1 MLRHVVQIL
10 RSDWTAWVPS
20 MGVVAAVNV
29 LITACTN
36 QFAWTTSTAFLE
48 SARRSGLDGEEFAMV
63 SMTIYTVIALLAVC
77 SLTVV
82 GSATVERTRS
92 TFAQW
97 RLMGASPR
105 QVCACLWALVGLAS
119 VLGAVPGVVL
129 GSVLSS
135 LVVPWFN
142 EIAGAS
148 FPGGTGDFVPPP
160 FRPSTVAGGSAL
172 VVSVVTCLLGAA
184 WPSHRAAL
192 VEPVEALRGPAA
204 VRSRRA
210 WGRWL
215 VGGLLLACAVA
226 MAVAT
231 ARTLDPAQVGR
242 STTAMVNAA
251 TWVGGLSAAAVYVTG
266 PALVHVALSVAH
278 RVLRLFRVPVGQ
290 VAARSAQTQAAM
302 NANTIAPLTAA
313 IGLGGV
319 IFTATG
325 SYLAVM
331 ARAGFPLENP
341 NLTDVSLL
349 LGLFCVMAT
358 ATSVAVIALSGRDQV
373 REHTTLRASGMSPVQ
388 VSRLVAWQ
396 SFCLALCAAGMGL
409 LPVALVAW
417 LVVTCSLA
425 LVGSVVL
432 SVPWLGLTAGF
443 LGCWFVLWAVQ
454 FSQAMPW
461 LRQEAAAGLR
471 HV

>member
-1 MLRHVVQIL
+1 MLRHVVRII
-10 RSDWTAWVPS
+10 RSDWAGWAPS
-20 MGVVAAVNV
+20 MGVVAAVTV
-29 LITACTN
+29 LVTACMN
-36 QFAWTTSTAFLE
+36 QFVWTSSTAFLE
-48 SARRSGLDGEEFAMV
+48 AAQRSGLDGAEFAMV

-105 QVCACLWALVGLAS
+105 QVRTCLWALVGLAS
-119 VLGAVPGVVL
+119 ALGAVPGVVV

-142 EIAGAS
+142 EMAGAS
-148 FPGGTGDFVPPP
+148 FPGGTGEFVPPP
-160 FRPSTVAGGSAL
+160 FTSSAVAGGTAL
-172 VVSVVTCLLGAA
+172 VLSVVTCLLGAA
-184 WPSHRAAL
+184 WPAHRAAL
-192 VEPVEALRGPAA
+192 VEPVEALRGPES
-204 VRSRRA
+204 VQNHRA
-210 WGRWL
+210 WGRWV

-231 ARTLDPAQVGR
+231 PRTLDPTQVGR

-266 PALVHVALSVAH
+266 PALVHVTLSIAH
-278 RVLRLFRVPVGQ
+278 QILHLLRVPVGQ
-290 VAARSAQTQAAM
+290 VAARSARAQAAM
-302 NANTIAPLTAA
+302 NANTIAPLAA
-313 IGLGGV
+313 AVGLGGV

-331 ARAGFPLENP
+331 ARAGVPLEDP
-341 NLTDVSLL
+341 NLTDVALL
-349 LGLFCVMAT
+349 SGLFCVMAI
-358 ATSVAVIALSGRDQV
+358 ATSIAVIALSGRDQL

-396 SFCLALCAAGMGL
+396 SLCLALCAAGMGL
-409 LPVALVAW
+409 LPMALVAW
-417 LVVTCSLA
+417 LVVSCSLA

-432 SVPWLGLTAGF
+432 SVPGLGLAAGF
-443 LGCWFVLWAVQ
+443 LVCWFVLWSVQ

-461 LRQEAAAGLR
+461 LRRETAAGLR
-471 HV
+471 HA

>member
-1 MLRHVVQIL
+1 MLRHVVRIL
-10 RSDWTAWVPS
+10 RSDWVGWAPS
-20 MGVVAAVNV
+20 VGVVAAVTV
-29 LITACTN
+29 LVTACAN
-36 QFAWTTSTAFLE
+36 QFVWTSSTAFLE
-48 SARRSGLDGEEFAMV
+48 AARRSGLDGGEFAMV

-82 GSATVERTRS
+82 GSATVERTRG

-105 QVCACLWALVGLAS
+105 QVRTCLWALMGLSS
-119 VLGAVPGVVL
+119 VLGAMPGVVL
-129 GSVLSS
+129 GSVLSVV
-135 LVVPWFN
+135 VVPWFN
-142 EIAGAS
+142 EMAGAS
-148 FPGGTGDFVPPP
+148 FPGGTGDFVPPQ
-160 FRPSTVAGGSAL
+160 FTPSTVAGGAAL
-172 VVSVVTCLLGAA
+172 MLSVATCVLGAA
-184 WPSHRAAL
+184 WPAHRATA
-192 VEPVEALRGPAA
+192 VEPVEALRGPTAG
-204 VRSRRA
+204 RKRRA
-210 WGRWL
+210 WGRWI
-215 VGGLLLACAVA
+215 VGTSLLACAVTL
-226 MAVAT
+226 AT
-231 ARTLDPAQVGR
+231 ATPRTLDTAQVGR
-242 STTAMVNAA
+242 STTAMLNAA

-266 PALVHVALSVAH
+266 PALVHFALSAAH
-278 RVLRLFRVPVGQ
+278 QTLRLLRLPVGQ
-290 VAARSAQTQAAM
+290 VAARSARAQAAM
-302 NANTIAPLTAA
+302 NANMIAPLASA

-331 ARAGFPLENP
+331 ARAGFPLEDP
-341 NLTDVSLL
+341 NLTDVALL
-349 LGLFCVMAT
+349 SGLFCLMAI
-358 ATSVAVIALSGRDQV
+358 ATSMAVIALSGRDQV

-417 LVVTCSLA
+417 LVVSCSLT

-432 SVPWLGLTAGF
+432 SVPWLGLAVGF
-443 LGCWFVLWAVQ
+443 LVCWFVLWAVQ

-461 LRQEAAAGLR
+461 LRREAAAGLR